1 MSSHVCWVN
10 WLRVTGGSMCV
21 NWLVFY
27 ICGTKRETDPDRC
40 DPSCG
45 DLSVWPLDA
54 GLHHVAG
61 HQLESLL
68 QMFGELG
75 LRPVEVQHEHLQSV
89 QLPEEILRGGRAV
102 TAGRRD
108 TTEYHKH
115 NMNLFLF
122 HRTTGVWGSRLFFNM
137 AALIL
142 LTMWYIFKKNSEN
155 TLTPAARRL
164 TSLPLLEMSTFS
176 SLITFNVL
184 LCVISYLNFKVNISV
199 CFLETHF
206 FMNS

>member
-1 MSSHVCWVN
+1 MCGIKRKSRNILVLFQKLIEQHQHYKRRLYFCFASRLEMSSHICWVN
-10 WLRVTGGSMCV
+10 WLLVAGGSMCV

-27 ICGTKRETDPDRC
+27 ICRIKKGGCGTKSETDPDRC

-89 QLPEEILRGGRAV
+89 QLPEQILRGGRAV
-102 TAGRRD
+102 TAGRRE
-108 TTEYHKH
+108 TTAYHKH
-115 NMNLFLF
+115 N
-122 HRTTGVWGSRLFFNM
+122 
-137 AALIL
+137 
-142 LTMWYIFKKNSEN
+142 N
-155 TLTPAARRL
+155 TYFYMDQSCCPTWF
-164 TSLPLLEMSTFS
+164 SFCSTRPQQCEDLSSFS
-176 SLITFNVL
+176 TWL
-184 LCVISYLNFKVNISV
+184 
-199 CFLETHF
+199 HW
-206 FMNS
+206 